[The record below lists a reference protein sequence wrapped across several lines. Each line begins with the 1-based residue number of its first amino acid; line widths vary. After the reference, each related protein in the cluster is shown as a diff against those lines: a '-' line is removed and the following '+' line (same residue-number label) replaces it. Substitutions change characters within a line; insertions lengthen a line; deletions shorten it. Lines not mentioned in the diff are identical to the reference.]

1 MAVQIYALEQLIR
14 QQKPTTMVSQSR
26 HHPKA
31 LPRRPQGQETRGKT
45 ARNRLRRVDNFVAM
59 YDPALLFRSTPD
71 YAQSFFVDL
80 GYGAEPFTTL
90 ESAARFRRLNP
101 TLPVLGVEILGERVA
116 AALPYADAITHF
128 RLGGFNLPLHPGE
141 TVRLVR
147 AFNVLRQY
155 DEAAVADAYAM
166 LAQQVLPGGL
176 LIEGTSDP
184 FGRIWTAH
192 VLRRQQDAPAWLHE
206 CTVFSTNFRTSF
218 DPQEFQ
224 TILPKNLI
232 HRMVP
237 GEPIHTFF
245 RDWKQATLET
255 VGAKT
260 WGLQQWFAASA
271 HGLAS
276 RGYAIDLRR
285 RWLNRGYLLWQR
297 PIHSLRDD

>member
-1 MAVQIYALEQLIR
+1 MIY
-14 QQKPTTMVSQSR
+14 QSR
-26 HHPKA
+26 LHPKA

-45 ARNRLRRVDNFVAM
+45 ARNRLRRVDNFVTM
-59 YDPALLFRSTPD
+59 LDPGLLLRPQSNH
-71 YAQSFFVDL
+71 AQSFFVDL

-90 ESAARFRRLNP
+90 ESAQCFRHLNP

-116 AALPYADAITHF
+116 AALPYADKITHF

-166 LAQQVLPGGL
+166 LAQQVMPGGL
-176 LIEGTSDP
+176 FIEGTSDP

-192 VLRRQQDAPAWLHE
+192 VLRRRQDAPAWLHE
-206 CTVFSTNFRTSF
+206 YTIFSTNFRTGF
-218 DPQEFQ
+218 DPAEFQ
-224 TILPKNLI
+224 TILPKDLI
-232 HRMVP
+232 HHVVP
-237 GEPIHTFF
+237 GEPIFDFF
-245 RDWKQATLET
+245 RDWKQATLES
-255 VGAKT
+255 VSKKT
-260 WGLQQWFAASA
+260 WGMQQWFAASA

-297 PIHSLRDD
+297 PF